1 MGIKSLTHLV
11 KKHAPESITHKN
23 LSDLSGKKVAIDTSL
38 LLYKCLTT
46 GYSEYAH
53 VIGILY
59 KVLIYLSNGITPIF
73 IFDGKPPDEK
83 KDVLKN
89 RRDKCEN
96 AKLKIQKI
104 KESGNIP
111 TEKEKIELESCKK
124 QSIRITYKHIR
135 DVKYL
140 LKLLGITYLHIDGEA
155 EAIASELCRMSYVDY
170 VVSEDMDS
178 LTFGCP
184 HLIRNLMDKKKT
196 DKSISIIDLDM
207 LITKLELSYEQFVE
221 MCIMCGCD
229 YCENIPKIG
238 CITAYNSVKKYGN
251 VTNFIK
257 QNTKY
262 KISDNYLNRFMK
274 AKSLFLMYNN
284 KLEIN
289 TMPFNTSEL
298 DIVKLSNFLK
308 EENKLSDEKINTI
321 IKRIE
326 IINKN

>member
-23 LSDLSGKKVAIDTSL
+23 LSDLSGKRVAIDTSL
-38 LLYKCLTT
+38 LLYKCLTN

-53 VIGILY
+53 IIGILY

-83 KDVLKN
+83 KDVLKT

-104 KESGNIP
+104 EESGNVP

-140 LKLLGITYLHIDGEA
+140 LRLMGITYLHIDGEA
-155 EAIASELCRMSYVDY
+155 EAIASELCRICDVDY

-184 HLIRNLMDKKKT
+184 HLIRNIMDKKKS
-196 DKSISIIDLDM
+196 DKSISIIDLDILM
-207 LITKLELSYEQFVE
+207 SSLELSYEQFVE

-238 CITAYNSVKKYGN
+238 CITAYNSIKKYEN
-251 VTNFIK
+251 IEKFLK

-262 KISDNYLNRFMK
+262 YISDDYLNRFMK
-274 AKSLFLMYNN
+274 AKSLFLMYHN
-284 KLEIN
+284 KLDVGN
-289 TMPFNTSEL
+289 LPFHTSEL
-298 DIVKLSNFLK
+298 DIVKLKSFLE
-308 EENKLSDEKINTI
+308 EENKMSEEKINTVM
-321 IKRIE
+321 KRIE
-326 IINKN
+326 TINKM